1 MEPIADLPT
10 TTTRLPTP
18 PPAYSPPTRC
28 YQLRADGSNAP
39 CVYVPRGHP
48 DDDDDDRR
56 VAATADQKLAFYKP
70 SGFAPPPYREAEDE
84 EEEEDGGRHWAAR
97 QQKSAERLE
106 ARIRAL
112 EAQLRAQAVK

>member
-1 MEPIADLPT
+1 MEPIADLP

-28 YQLRADGSNAP
+28 YQLRADGSTAP

-48 DDDDDDRR
+48 DEDDRR
-56 VAATADQKLAFYKP
+56 AAAAADQKLAFYKP
-70 SGFAPPPYREAEDE
+70 SGFAPPPYREAED

-112 EAQLRAQAVK
+112 EAQLRAQAGK